1 MYTQHVIH
9 ILVQKRVNVYWL
21 FWDLSCV
28 LGFLLSYC
36 FCFSAPNFFP
46 SSQSLRNQYFLF
58 QEFPRGPYRCP
69 PWIPFFLRS
78 SRAAFTILAK
88 RFPLHPCPPQRLTFR
103 QVPKVRAQNPWK
115 ISSARAKN
123 NLYGKYLPNSISH
136 PESWEEMV
144 MMMRRRN
151 FMFGLQLLQTF
162 SEPAEWRRICMCKLF
177 LNEQGDVDIKLE

>member
-28 LGFLLSYC
+28 SSRPPKVC
-36 FCFSAPNFFP
+36 VINIFFFR
-46 SSQSLRNQYFLF
+46 SFHEVLTDVL
-58 QEFPRGPYRCP
+58 EG
-69 PWIPFFLRS
+69 IPFFLRS

-88 RFPLHPCPPQRLTFR
+88 RFPLHPCPPQRLKFR
-103 QVPKVRAQNPWK
+103 QVPKVRAPNPWK

>member
-1 MYTQHVIH
+1 MYTQPVIH

-28 LGFLLSYC
+28 SSRPPKVCVINIFFFKSFHEVLTDALLGSPSFFVPPVQPLQSSKKGFLC
-36 FCFSAPNFFP
+36 
-46 SSQSLRNQYFLF
+46 
-58 QEFPRGPYRCP
+58 
-69 PWIPFFLRS
+69 
-78 SRAAFTILAK
+78 ILA
-88 RFPLHPCPPQRLTFR
+88 LHKDWHSDKCP
-103 QVPKVRAQNPWK
+103 NPWK

-136 PESWEEMV
+136 PESWDEMV

-177 LNEQGDVDIKLE
+177 LNEQGDVDIKLEY